1 MESKL
6 PTIDA
11 AMFFACDLRVGTVVT
26 CEPNVKARK
35 PTYKLTV
42 DFGALGTLTSSA
54 QLTGCYPSPDM
65 LIGKQVIAV
74 VNFAPR
80 KIADVESQCLVLGL
94 NSAQGVI
101 VLTPERPAE
110 NGERVF

>member
-1 MESKL
+1 
-6 PTIDA
+6 
-11 AMFFACDLRVGTVVT
+11 
-26 CEPNVKARK
+26 
-35 PTYKLTV
+35 
-42 DFGALGTLTSSA
+42 
-54 QLTGCYPSPDM
+54 M